1 MAIGD
6 YDEFRDT
13 EDVLHQQHKRTTKKE
28 KKLHIPKDGSHR
40 MIFVPSAMM
49 ITITESPEASNS
61 ASGRIRMAVIRIL

>member
-1 MAIGD
+1 
-6 YDEFRDT
+6 
-13 EDVLHQQHKRTTKKE
+13 
-28 KKLHIPKDGSHR
+28 

>member
-1 MAIGD
+1 MTGFYRNMATGD

-13 EDVLHQQHKRTTKKE
+13 EDVLQISLVKLIDKIPLLRT
-28 KKLHIPKDGSHR
+28 
-40 MIFVPSAMM
+40 

>member
-1 MAIGD
+1 MTGFYRNMATGD

-13 EDVLHQQHKRTTKKE
+13 EDVLHQQ
-28 KKLHIPKDGSHR
+28 HR